1 MYRTLYTYRR
11 FDSELA
17 DKTLAVLKR
26 HGWYLTEQVVPFIL
40 FSNRVDSDTK
50 SHVAAKLLT
59 IVQPE
64 QIKIGKPTFPEIK
77 SSTKLIDLLG
87 PKIYLLFKL
96 LGVEPN
102 WLKKS
107 PKDGDDD
114 EEYKKMQEFMRT
126 VKTVN
131 DCAERGVKMI
141 KEYSKILKKDAGTRN
156 WLLQGVEL
164 NRKKYPDF
172 NIKTLKGTLSPK

>member
-1 MYRTLYTYRR
+1 MGT
-11 FDSELA
+11 
-17 DKTLAVLKR
+17 
-26 HGWYLTEQVVPFIL
+26 
-40 FSNRVDSDTK
+40 
-50 SHVAAKLLT
+50 
-59 IVQPE
+59 
-64 QIKIGKPTFPEIK
+64 
-77 SSTKLIDLLG
+77 
-87 PKIYLLFKL
+87 KIYLLFNL

-141 KEYSKILKKDAGTRN
+141 TEYSKILTKDDGTRK

-164 NRKKYPDF
+164 NRKKYPDL
-172 NIKTLKGTLSPK
+172 NIKTLNM

>member
-1 MYRTLYTYRR
+1 MR

-17 DKTLAVLKR
+17 DKALAVLKR
-26 HGWYLTEQVVPFIL
+26 HGWYLTEQVAPFIL
-40 FSNRVDSDTK
+40 FSNKVDSDMK
-50 SHVAAKLLT
+50 SHMAAKLLT

-87 PKIYLLFKL
+87 PKSYLLFKL

-102 WLKKS
+102 WLNKN
-107 PKDGDDD
+107 PKDWDED
-114 EEYKKMQEFMRT
+114 EEYKKMQEFVRT

-141 KEYSKILKKDAGTRN
+141 TDYSKILTKDDETRN

-172 NIKTLKGTLSPK
+172 NIKTLNM